1 MILLE
6 DLNQVDKTL
15 TNLSDNEL
23 TKILAFVSLSLFFS
37 VVV

>member
-23 TKILAFVSLSLFFS
+23 TKILAFVSLSLYFS